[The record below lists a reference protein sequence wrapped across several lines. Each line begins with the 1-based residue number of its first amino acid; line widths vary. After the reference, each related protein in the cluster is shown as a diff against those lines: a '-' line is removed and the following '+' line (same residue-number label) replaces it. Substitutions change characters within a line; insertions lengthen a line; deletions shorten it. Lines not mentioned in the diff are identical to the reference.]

1 MAALA
6 SATYRELLRGNLN
19 FRRLWLGQVISEL
32 GSWFSFI
39 AELGLVRVL
48 SGSALAT
55 TALLV
60 SRLLPFLLVAPLAGV
75 AADRGSRRRIMIAA
89 DLLRALTA
97 LGYLAAGARGPV
109 WAVFVCSALMSSF
122 GTFFEAAKNAAMPN
136 LVRPR
141 ELLTANV
148 MMFSTR
154 FLQLTLG
161 AALGGLT
168 AARFGYEAAFV
179 VNSISFLASAWFIAR
194 IPASA
199 MRRGGGAAAP
209 APVAVDL
216 LSPVSPMS
224 IDGPEGLPLAG
235 SEQPAPAAPGGFWA
249 DVRGGLAYIWATPF
263 VRGVILVNI
272 GWAMGGG
279 MNNLL
284 FDQIGGRLFARGP
297 EDRGDWGV
305 AALYTAAG
313 AGLSLGMLLA
323 RRAGAW
329 VSDERRAG
337 HFIGWSL
344 LAHGLLFA
352 AAGLMPDL
360 GPMALWVAA
369 SRLII
374 GAEFGVQETFMMRVL
389 PDEYRGR
396 VFTTDRALELTMMTL
411 SMIVGGWLL
420 NWASPRTM
428 MVVSG
433 LLSASPGAV
442 WLLAMW
448 RARISVPARAVR
460 EIYSQ

>member
-6 SATYRELLRGNLN
+6 STTYRELLRGNLN

-199 MRRGGGAAAP
+199 MRRRGGRAEEVAAAADP
-209 APVAVDL
+209 
-216 LSPVSPMS
+216 LSVE
-224 IDGPEGLPLAG
+224 GPEGLPLAG
-235 SEQPAPAAPGGFWA
+235 SEQPAAPSVGGFWA
-249 DVRGGLAYIWATPF
+249 DVRGGLVYVWATPF
-263 VRGVILVNI
+263 VRAVILVNV

-284 FDQIGGRLFARGP
+284 FDQLGGHVFARGGG
-297 EDRGDWGV
+297 DRGDWGV

-337 HFIGWSL
+337 HYIGWSL
-344 LAHGLLFA
+344 VVHGLLFA
-352 AAGLMPDL
+352 AAGFMPSL
-360 GPMALWVAA
+360 GLMALWVAA

-411 SMIVGGWLL
+411 SMVVGGWLL

-448 RARISVPARAVR
+448 RARVSVPAGAVR
-460 EIYSQ
+460 ESYSQ

>member
-6 SATYRELLRGNLN
+6 SATYRELLKGNLN

-89 DLLRALTA
+89 DLLRAVTA

-179 VNSISFLASAWFIAR
+179 VNSLSFLASAWFIAR
-194 IPASA
+194 IPAAA
-199 MRRGGGAAAP
+199 MRSRGGGVDISAAA
-209 APVAVDL
+209 ADS

-224 IDGPEGLPLAG
+224 IDAPEGLPLAG
-235 SEQPAPAAPGGFWA
+235 SEQPAVSSVGGFWA
-249 DVRGGLAYIWATPF
+249 DVRGGLIYVWATPF
-263 VRGVILVNI
+263 VRAVIMVNV

-284 FDQIGGRLFARGP
+284 FDRLGGQTFARGAG
-297 EDRGDWGV
+297 DRGDWGV

-337 HFIGWSL
+337 HYIGWSL
-344 LAHGLLFA
+344 VVHGLLFA
-352 AAGLMPDL
+352 AAGFMPTL
-360 GPMALWVAA
+360 GLMALWVAA
-369 SRLII
+369 SRLVI

-411 SMIVGGWLL
+411 SMVVGGWLL

-433 LLSASPGAV
+433 LLSASPGAL

-460 EIYSQ
+460 ESYS